1 MNQILKYLII
11 GLGIRLA
18 IAPFF
23 MHLWDITTIF
33 TATDQFLSGLNPYS
47 FVAERSAELQETTGL
62 PLPYYG
68 FAYLPTPL
76 FVYAPF
82 YYLYTLFS
90 GIPIVGGHS
99 DIYTGLNITY
109 PAIFSALLAI
119 KLPIILADGV
129 VIYLLAGRNM
139 RAAKIYAFSP
149 YVIFIT
155 AAWGQFDP
163 LVGLALLASYL
174 SFAKNK
180 FLSGILYGIS
190 LMKIY
195 TIVAF
200 GAYLAHTYKEPKQL
214 LLFLAGV
221 AVPMIPI
228 IFFLYG
234 DASSFLDVVVF
245 QATRPTNGVN
255 IFYALINVRSL
266 ASVTFL
272 TTMTSI
278 VFLGAVIGVTYF
290 LGRKKEKLPEFLT
303 ALMLTYII
311 FAPVTNEQLLAALI
325 PIGLISRNFSH
336 KLVIFPLA
344 YIAVNS
350 TYHYFAIPI
359 FFSDVGLR
367 AIWDSVN
374 LSWGALVATF
384 QLQLRY
390 LFGVGLGLSA
400 FWLLRNTFSGQK
412 KMGAR
417 VDFKTGLSAIRS
429 HKPRQIPTSK
439 ISG

>member
-1 MNQILKYLII
+1 MNTILKYLII
-11 GLGIRLA
+11 GIGIRLA
-18 IAPFF
+18 IAPFL
-23 MHLWDITTIF
+23 MHLWDVTTLF
-33 TATDQFLSGLNPYS
+33 TATDQFLNGLNPYTY
-47 FVAERSAELQETTGL
+47 VAERSAALQDTTGL

-68 FAYLPTPL
+68 YAYLPTPL
-76 FVYAPF
+76 FIYSPF
-82 YYLYTLFS
+82 YWLYTLFS
-90 GIPIVGGHS
+90 DIPIVGGHG
-99 DIYTGLNITY
+99 DIYTGLNLSY
-109 PAIFSALLAI
+109 PAIYSALLAI
-119 KLPIILADGV
+119 KLPIIIADGV

-155 AAWGQFDP
+155 AGWGQFDP

-200 GAYLAHTYKEPKQL
+200 GAYLAHMYKEPKQL
-214 LLFLAGV
+214 LIFLAGV
-221 AVPMIPI
+221 AVPLLPI
-228 IFFLYG
+228 LYFLYG

-245 QATRPTNGVN
+245 QASRPTTGVN
-255 IFYALINVRSL
+255 IFYSLINVRSL
-266 ASVTFL
+266 ASITLL
-272 TTMTSI
+272 TTITSI
-278 VFLGAVIGVTYF
+278 VFIGAIVGVTYF
-290 LGRKKEKLPEFLT
+290 LGRKKEDLPEFLT

-344 YIAVNS
+344 YIAFNS

-367 AIWDSVN
+367 AIWDTVN
-374 LSWGALVATF
+374 ISWGAFVSTF
-384 QLQLRY
+384 QIQLRY

-400 FWLLRNTFSGQK
+400 FWLLRSTF
-412 KMGAR
+412 
-417 VDFKTGLSAIRS
+417 DRS
-429 HKPRQIPTSK
+429 HHPPVR
-439 ISG
+439 ISFRTALLGIRRSR